1 MKNGDEHRG
10 NILQEIFRLSVLEKL
25 RVLFQFVGDLVD
37 DETAAWRES
46 IIGFPKE
53 RAFLLYFQ
61 NTEGNTRQDVITLGK
76 AAPLQL
82 KGQGGSVSVNHVYPW
97 IMREL
102 PLQIPSERR
111 VQLKQEQ
118 MLIRRQASRDLARVH
133 AFTRTVFCNHS
144 RLAEIHL
151 AGDAFHHCF

>member
-1 MKNGDEHRG
+1 MKNSDEHRG

-61 NTEGNTRQDVITLGK
+61 NTEGNTRQNVIALGK

-82 KGQGGSVSVNHVYPW
+82 KWQGGSVSVNHMY
-97 IMREL
+97 
-102 PLQIPSERR
+102 S
-111 VQLKQEQ
+111 
-118 MLIRRQASRDLARVH
+118 
-133 AFTRTVFCNHS
+133 
-144 RLAEIHL
+144 
-151 AGDAFHHCF
+151 